1 MCLTSTGG
9 ALRADHGR
17 LQGKKKTALM
27 RGVKA
32 MGGNYPEWHEKL
44 RQEYPE
50 YMEALEH
57 LGKTVRKEG
66 PLDEKAS
73 QLIQLGA
80 AAAIG
85 SEGAVHSHTRR
96 ALEAGATREQICHA
110 VVLLTS
116 TIGFPAVA
124 AALSWVHDIVGDK
137 K

>member
-1 MCLTSTGG
+1 MGG
-9 ALRADHGR
+9 ALVAPAGAANQAFAGQKENDSKRGA
-17 LQGKKKTALM
+17 KT
-27 RGVKA
+27 
-32 MGGNYPEWHEKL
+32 MGANFPQWHEKL

-57 LGKTVRKEG
+57 LGKALRKEG
-66 PLDEKAS
+66 PLEEKVS

-85 SEGAVHSHTRR
+85 SEGAVHSHARR
-96 ALEAGATREQICHA
+96 ALEAGAAREEICHA

-124 AALSWVHDIVGDK
+124 AALSWFYDIVGDK